1 MEDTV
6 NRIVERRF
14 PELVSGY
21 HLPRFAR
28 VVAVA
33 DPLAQAGLCD
43 EYRPRYAVDV
53 QVLDADGEPD
63 SQTPLLAGVPLP
75 IPAGGNEQGFFG
87 FPEEG
92 TLVVISFA
100 YGLPHKPFILQILPH
115 DLTLPPLARGDQLWQ
130 HSDHVNQR
138 ADAHGNW
145 LRQTDQGI
153 HDRSSERAIEA
164 INNHESYQSS
174 EQVVAEHSHESVGGV
189 KSLEALGALRLD
201 SAGTMNLTSLDDM
214 NLATASNVNLL
225 AAGNQHCTV
234 GVDLHEDIQ
243 GLRTSIANISQ
254 RLQAPRTWLGSE
266 TINVLQVLIEL
277 LTLVERM
284 NMQLAGHQHAPG
296 APPNNK
302 DAFAKNSVVATSLAN
317 SLKTITG

>member
-28 VVAVA
+28 VVGVA
-33 DPLAQAGLCD
+33 DPLAQPGLCD

-53 QVLDADGEPD
+53 QVLDANGEPD
-63 SQTPLLAGVPLP
+63 SQTPLLAAVPLP

-100 YGLPHKPFILQILPH
+100 YGLPHKPFILQVLPH
-115 DLTLPPLARGDQLWQ
+115 DLTLPPLPRGDQLWQ
-130 HSDHVNQR
+130 HSDHVQQR
-138 ADAHGNW
+138 ADADGNW

-153 HDRSSERAIEA
+153 HDRSSARTIEA

-174 EQVVAEHSHESVGGV
+174 DQVVAEHSHESVGGV

-201 SAGTMNLTSLDDM
+201 CAGTMDFTSLDDM
-214 NLATASNVNLL
+214 NLATGGNVNLL
-225 AAGNQHCTV
+225 AAGNQYCTV
-234 GVDLHEDIQ
+234 GADLHETIQ
-243 GLRTSIANISQ
+243 GVRTSIANISQ

-284 NMQLAGHQHAPG
+284 NTQLAGHQHSPG
-296 APPNNK
+296 APPDNR
-302 DAFAKNSVVATSLAN
+302 DAFAKNSLVATSLA
-317 SLKTITG
+317 STLKSVTG